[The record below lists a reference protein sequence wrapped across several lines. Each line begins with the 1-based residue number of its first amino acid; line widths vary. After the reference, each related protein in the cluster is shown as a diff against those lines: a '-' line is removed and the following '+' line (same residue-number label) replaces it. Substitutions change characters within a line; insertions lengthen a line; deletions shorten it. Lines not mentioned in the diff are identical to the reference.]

1 MDYTATHVKESAT
14 GLRVT
19 AFKVRGGDV
28 LPGREQELDI
38 RPHPEPFRTATAP
51 FATGLSEVNMNCKGK
66 SVNKNQASAQLNRYW
81 HNRTESPH
89 TAKAP
94 GFFADRED
102 RDLRRRPK
110 TPATDSARRTSE
122 LLKKVI
128 TPSRNKAGPA
138 LGRAAFRPPAWTGGK
153 RPKRLSS
160 CS

>member
-51 FATGLSEVNMNCKGK
+51 FATGLSEVNMNRKGK

-89 TAKAP
+89 TATAP

-122 LLKKVI
+122 LLKKAI

-138 LGRAAFRPPAWTGGK
+138 LGRAAFRPPA
-153 RPKRLSS
+153 
-160 CS
+160 

>member
-1 MDYTATHVKESAT
+1 
-14 GLRVT
+14 
-19 AFKVRGGDV
+19 
-28 LPGREQELDI
+28 
-38 RPHPEPFRTATAP
+38 
-51 FATGLSEVNMNCKGK
+51 MNCKGK

-89 TAKAP
+89 TANAP

-122 LLKKVI
+122 LLKKAI

-138 LGRAAFRPPAWTGGK
+138 LGRAAFRP
-153 RPKRLSS
+153 RLEREARGRTDYRVAADVSLTSRRKVMTCHRSS
-160 CS
+160 SGR